1 MNPPA
6 SPATPTGIDPLIFLI
21 VFGFVTL
28 FFCCLLWDC
37 YRCLSSTLAASSDPF
52 EAEPVRAPASVLAP
66 VRVPARS
73 KSVPIEQVMPSFV
86 VQIGSNIEN
95 EVASKS
101 GGGRSSGECCA
112 ICLEEFKEGEFC
124 RMFPKCNHEFHGPCV
139 NDWLLRQ
146 NLICPLCRN
155 SLEDL
160 VLAIV

>member
-1 MNPPA
+1 MDPPA

-21 VFGFVTL
+21 VFGFCTL

-37 YRCLSSTLAASSDPF
+37 YRCLSSTLAAASSDPF
-52 EAEPVRAPASVLAP
+52 EAEPVLAP

-86 VQIGSNIEN
+86 IQIGSNEH

-101 GGGRSSGECCA
+101 GGGGGEGEGECCA
-112 ICLEEFKEGEFC
+112 ICLEEFKDGELC

-146 NLICPLCRN
+146 NLTCPLCRN

-160 VLAIV
+160 VLAINV